1 MEENLN
7 KEENVDEKKIPKKT
21 IRDSLYKNID
31 VSVSY
36 MDKVISILMIL
47 LFLSIFIALL
57 SK

>member
-7 KEENVDEKKIPKKT
+7 KEDEKKIPKKT
-21 IRDSLYKNID
+21 IRDTLYKNID
-31 VSVSY
+31 VSISS

-47 LFLSIFIALL
+47 LFCSIAIALM

>member
-7 KEENVDEKKIPKKT
+7 KEDEKKIPKKT

-36 MDKVISILMIL
+36 MDKLISILMIL